1 MRRDGLKITQL
12 IDKLLS
18 VVGRQPHPDA
28 MMNDIAYE
36 IMGIPAPETRW
47 ELLPLLRRHCNG
59 MIIDA
64 MWTLLYNRWLFIEVW
79 ESHKEI
85 VEWMFKHH
93 TIQQP
98 ARRSSEGKKIPGAHV
113 VIDEYFYTAPYMA
126 ASHMRSFGKPRL
138 IVDIQPESWLRDQ
151 TFGPFPAPGTALHP
165 LALGTAR
172 VPVLSSH
179 LFEPDAEEP
188 YGDMYPR
195 IWSLCRQL
203 VKGQEMAWNT
213 YMETRS
219 NFLQMARSYV
229 QASDLARPGNSL
241 HERALAR
248 LHAEGVVVQARLN
261 EIVRIGLLEEPWRAW
276 TLLSQL
282 VFRLEWPLRPRRV
295 RVGQHPLDVFSPTGD
310 RSIPHSRL
318 YDGTRFLAAETLW
331 TNKVGA
337 NDARDPY
344 WPRLR
349 NVRPSNGRLHAFH
362 STPNECSQT
371 SLTKIPRV
379 HHMGGSTT
387 SIEGLLE
394 LELEGCERP
403 LCPIEME
410 DGACR
415 VQPSKTYSQTMVSE
429 NLPRL
434 CDHQHETLEQSL
446 SRTGR
451 SQIAQRNEPSLICAS
466 TTITRTSLLGQR

>member
-113 VIDEYFYTAPYMA
+113 TIDEYFYTAPYMA

-151 TFGPFPAPGTALHP
+151 TFGPFPAPGTAQHP

-172 VPVLSSH
+172 VPALSAH
-179 LFEPDAEEP
+179 LFEPDADEP

-241 HERALAR
+241 DERALAR

-261 EIVRIGLLEEPWRAW
+261 EIVRIGLLEEPWSLDAAFPARLSSRMAAQ
-276 TLLSQL
+276 TTQGTRGTAPSGRLLADRRPINTSLEAVRWNAIPCCRDVVDEQGGSQ
-282 VFRLEWPLRPRRV
+282 RRK
-295 RVGQHPLDVFSPTGD
+295 
-310 RSIPHSRL
+310 RSI
-318 YDGTRFLAAETLW
+318 LAEAKKCQAKRW
-331 TNKVGA
+331 TPPCIVWRA
-337 NDARDPY
+337 PPADV
-344 WPRLR
+344 WLR
-349 NVRPSNGRLHAFH
+349 
-362 STPNECSQT
+362 
-371 SLTKIPRV
+371 
-379 HHMGGSTT
+379 
-387 SIEGLLE
+387 
-394 LELEGCERP
+394 
-403 LCPIEME
+403 
-410 DGACR
+410 
-415 VQPSKTYSQTMVSE
+415 
-429 NLPRL
+429 
-434 CDHQHETLEQSL
+434 
-446 SRTGR
+446 
-451 SQIAQRNEPSLICAS
+451 
-466 TTITRTSLLGQR
+466 